1 MVRRV
6 QNFSKGRFSR
16 RGLAVTSGGSR
27 ARSGPSADMASGRS
41 EARGLRYE
49 ALPAQGFEGDIPEFP
64 LPRLEVT
71 STYFDEGQKR
81 TEVDSGAS
89 AERFSRE
96 NELWCWAWR
105 TPQAAAWDLEPWRW
119 QSVADWVRM
128 KAHCETSDA
137 SAADR
142 TGLLRLQ
149 EQIGLTPS
157 GLKLNGWAI
166 ARDEVAPRRA
176 DKESE
181 SDEPPTGK
189 RERRLR
195 AVKDGSG

>member
-1 MVRRV
+1 V
-6 QNFSKGRFSR
+6 
-16 RGLAVTSGGSR
+16 ASGGAR
-27 ARSGPSADMASGRS
+27 ARSGPSADMTSARS
-41 EARGLRYE
+41 ESRGLRYE
-49 ALPAQGFEGDIPEFP
+49 ALPSQGYAGEVPEFP

-71 STYFDEGQKR
+71 STYFDEGQKC
-81 TEVDSGAS
+81 TGVDDAAS
-89 AERFSRE
+89 TERFSRE

-105 TPQAAAWDLEPWRW
+105 TPQAAAWALESWRW

-128 KAHCETSDA
+128 KAHCETGDA

-176 DKESE
+176 EKESE
-181 SDEPPTGK
+181 SDTPPAGK

>member
-1 MVRRV
+1 
-6 QNFSKGRFSR
+6 
-16 RGLAVTSGGSR
+16 
-27 ARSGPSADMASGRS
+27 
-41 EARGLRYE
+41 
-49 ALPAQGFEGDIPEFP
+49 
-64 LPRLEVT
+64 
-71 STYFDEGQKR
+71 
-81 TEVDSGAS
+81 
-89 AERFSRE
+89 
-96 NELWCWAWR
+96 
-105 TPQAAAWDLEPWRW
+105 
-119 QSVADWVRM
+119 M
-128 KAHCETSDA
+128 KAHCETADA

-176 DKESE
+176 EKESE
-181 SDEPPTGK
+181 PDSSSTGK

>member
-1 MVRRV
+1 M
-6 QNFSKGRFSR
+6 
-16 RGLAVTSGGSR
+16 ASGGAR
-27 ARSGPSADMASGRS
+27 ARSGPAADPSSARS
-41 EARGLRYE
+41 DARGLRYE
-49 ALPAQGFEGDIPEFP
+49 ALPSQGYDGEVPEFP

-71 STYFDEGQKR
+71 STYFDEGQKC
-81 TEVDSGAS
+81 TGVDDGAS

-105 TPQAAAWDLEPWRW
+105 TPQAAAWALEPWRW

-176 DKESE
+176 EKETE
-181 SDEPPTGK
+181 SDSPPTGK

>member
-1 MVRRV
+1 MARRV
-6 QNFSKGRFSR
+6 QKLSR
-16 RGLAVTSGGSR
+16 SLLSEEVGVTSGGAR
-27 ARSGPSADMASGRS
+27 ARSGPNADINSARSESRGLSYEKLPASG
-41 EARGLRYE
+41 YD
-49 ALPAQGFEGDIPEFP
+49 GDVPEFP

-71 STYFDEGQKR
+71 STYFDDGQKL
-81 TEVDSGAS
+81 TEVDEGAS

-105 TPQAAAWDLEPWRW
+105 TPQAAAWALESWRW

-176 DKESE
+176 EKESE
-181 SDEPPTGK
+181 SDSSSTGK

>member
-1 MVRRV
+1 M
-6 QNFSKGRFSR
+6 S
-16 RGLAVTSGGSR
+16 SGGAR
-27 ARSGPSADMASGRS
+27 ARSGPSADMSSARS
-41 EARGLRYE
+41 DARGLRYE

-71 STYFDEGQKR
+71 STFFDEGQKR
-81 TEVDSGAS
+81 QELDEGAS
-89 AERFSRE
+89 SERFSRE

-105 TPQAAAWDLEPWRW
+105 TPQAAAWALESWRW

-128 KAHCETSDA
+128 KAHCETGDA

-176 DKESE
+176 EKDAE
-181 SDEPPTGK
+181 SDPDSSSPGK

>member
-1 MVRRV
+1 M
-6 QNFSKGRFSR
+6 
-16 RGLAVTSGGSR
+16 ASGGSR
-27 ARSGPSADMASGRS
+27 AHSGPHADLSSARS

-49 ALPAQGFEGDIPEFP
+49 ALPAQGYDGDIPEFP

-71 STYFDEGQKR
+71 STYFDEGQKL
-81 TEVDSGAS
+81 TETDEGAS

-105 TPQAAAWDLEPWRW
+105 TPQAAAWALEPWRW

-128 KAHCETSDA
+128 KAHCETVGA

-176 DKESE
+176 VKESE
-181 SDEPPTGK
+181 STSSSTGK
-189 RERRLR
+189 RVRRLR